1 MRVLVKDVMSKGVLK
16 LKKSDTIQ
24 DVARIFVDRVIDGA
38 PVVDENGKIIGVFTK
53 THLLK
58 AFGKPLETPIE
69 KLMNKNIVTIGETMP
84 VEEAL
89 NIPVGRLPVVNEH
102 GVMVGWLTRTDL
114 SFAFLDNYKKAMEG
128 LETIFDSI
136 YHGLLA
142 VDRQG
147 IITSINRSLKR
158 MWDFWEYSYEGM
170 HVSEVFPGLG
180 MDKVLQTGKPVL
192 GLRLEIRDKLNT
204 IDITPIVSQGIVE
217 GAVAVVRQ
225 DHPFISGE

>member
-1 MRVLVKDVMSKGVLK
+1 MRVLVKDVMSRGVLK

-24 DVARIFVDRVIDGA
+24 DVARLFVDRVIDGA
-38 PVVDENGKIIGVFTK
+38 PVVDDNGKIVGVFTK

-58 AFGKPLETPIE
+58 AFGKPLDTPVE
-69 KLMNKNIVTIGETMP
+69 KLMNKNIITIGETMP

-89 NIPVGRLPVVNEH
+89 NIPVGRLPVVNEN

-114 SFAFLDNYKKAMEG
+114 AFAFLDNYKKAVEG
-128 LETIFDSI
+128 LETIFDST
-136 YHGLLA
+136 YHGLLV
-142 VDRQG
+142 VDG
-147 IITSINRSLKR
+147 EGVITQINRSLKR
-158 MWDFWEYSYEGM
+158 MWNFREYSYEGL

-180 MDKVLQTGKPVL
+180 MDHVLKTGEPIL

-204 IDITPIVSQGIVE
+204 IDITPIVRQGAVE

-225 DHPFISGE
+225 ENE